1 MKSDGAPLVSVILP
15 VRECRHLEKALQ
27 SIMNQSFQQI
37 EVVVI
42 LHRAT
47 KYCRNAAKHLGKH
60 DARIRYLSLESGN
73 LSAALDF
80 GIRESSAPL
89 IARMD
94 ADDIAHEQ
102 RIALQF
108 LRFKQGDIDVCGTNV
123 VTLNE
128 TGAAFGKVV
137 YPEKDDEIRR
147 VLGLRNPI
155 AHPSVLF
162 SREAYEVAGG
172 YRRAIRLAQ
181 DYDLWIRM
189 AEAGLSFY
197 NLQEPLLEYRS
208 PQLHLSR
215 SDGLWAKFNVL
226 ASAALRQFLER
237 DLFDECPELWDAF
250 SFHLLTEFSNELHPV
265 CMEVERR
272 LKAASTYSDVQAAVS
287 LAIASLP
294 SLNFGRESAT

>member
-1 MKSDGAPLVSVILP
+1 MKPEGAPLVSIILP
-15 VRECRHLEKALQ
+15 VRQCRHLKMALQ
-27 SIMNQSFQQI
+27 SILNQSFRQI
-37 EVVVI
+37 EVVVV
-42 LHRAT
+42 LHKAT
-47 KYCRNAAKHLGKH
+47 QFCRTAAKELGQC

-73 LSAALDF
+73 LSRALDF

-102 RIALQF
+102 RIALQV

-123 VTLNE
+123 VTLDE
-128 TGAAFGKVV
+128 TGAAVGRIV
-137 YPEKDDEIRR
+137 YPETDDEIRG

-162 SREAYEVAGG
+162 SREAYEATGG
-172 YRRAIRLAQ
+172 YRHAIRLAQ

-197 NLQEPLLEYRS
+197 NVQEPLLEYRS
-208 PQLHLSR
+208 PQLDFSR

-226 ASAALRQFLER
+226 ASAATRHFLGR
-237 DLFDECPELWDAF
+237 DLFDERPELWDAF
-250 SFHLLTEFSNELHPV
+250 SFHILTALSDELNPV
-265 CMEVERR
+265 CTELEQR
-272 LKAASTYSDVQAAVS
+272 LKVATTYSDMQATVS
-287 LAIASLP
+287 VAIAALP
-294 SLNFGRESAT
+294 RLNFGREIAT